1 VTVIDLREEIYVCL
15 VDLHSD
21 SYWLTRGD

>member
-15 VDLHSD
+15 VDLLI
-21 SYWLTRGD
+21 YW